1 MNDDAW
7 LDHWS
12 ETTAQDILQCHAPD
26 CINRP
31 ELRAAIARL
40 ARQGIEGHVWL
51 FRTQHH
57 QPPTSFSDAASP
69 QPVRKDKL
77 P

>member
-1 MNDDAW
+1 MNDDFL

-12 ETTAQDILQCHAPD
+12 ETPAQEILQRHAPD
-26 CINRP
+26 CLNRP

-40 ARQGIEGHVWL
+40 ARQGIEGHVRL
-51 FRTQHH
+51 FRMQHH
-57 QPPTSFSDAASP
+57 QPPTNRTTAAAPESS
-69 QPVRKDKL
+69 RKDKL